1 MLLSNKR
8 RYFLFRGISF
18 LSSFSFI
25 YFLLC
30 CFISLLFLLSFL
42 KDRKFNVKFVDL
54 DFLLLLIQNEKR
66 NGINFDK
73 ENISNLLQ
81 YKEDLIKQVNK
92 VDNILKDIT

>member
-1 MLLSNKR
+1 M
-8 RYFLFRGISF
+8 
-18 LSSFSFI
+18 
-25 YFLLC
+25 
-30 CFISLLFLLSFL
+30 
-42 KDRKFNVKFVDL
+42 KFVDL

-92 VDNILKDIT
+92 VDNILKNIT